1 MNGKNLWL
9 SLNLLQK
16 FKTNLKYH
24 KTSDKDIS
32 KIILGHQDCFF
43 FNGIKNPIKYIS
55 DAFSSNIAIV
65 N

>member
-1 MNGKNLWL
+1 MNDKNLWL

-43 FNGIKNPIKYIS
+43 FLMELKTR
-55 DAFSSNIAIV
+55 
-65 N
+65 

>member
-1 MNGKNLWL
+1 MVKICGYL
-9 SLNLLQK
+9 LLQK

-43 FNGIKNPIKYIS
+43 FLMELKTR
-55 DAFSSNIAIV
+55 
-65 N
+65 